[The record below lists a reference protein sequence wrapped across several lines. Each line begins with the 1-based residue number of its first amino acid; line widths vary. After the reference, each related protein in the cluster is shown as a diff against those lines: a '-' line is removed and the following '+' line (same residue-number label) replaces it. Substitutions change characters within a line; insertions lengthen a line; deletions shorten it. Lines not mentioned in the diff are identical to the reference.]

1 MRRLIHAAVALALT
15 ATPVLGVLAAVQP
28 DGAMADNGVIN
39 SNGSGSIHGNDGG
52 VISTNYVT
60 LADNGVI
67 STNSGV
73 ISSNT

>member
-28 DGAMADNGVIN
+28 DGAMADNGVI
-39 SNGSGSIHGNDGG
+39 
-52 VISTNYVT
+52 STNHVT

-67 STNSGV
+67 SANHVTLADNGVINADSGV
-73 ISSNT
+73 ISSNS

>member
-28 DGAMADNGVIN
+28 DGAMADNGVI
-39 SNGSGSIHGNDGG
+39 SGNGSGRIHGDDGG
-52 VISTNYVT
+52 VISADGVT

-73 ISSNT
+73 VSSNT